1 MYNKTAGIIIIGD
14 EILSGRTQDTNANYI
29 AKQLINNGIDLK
41 EIRVIKDEFKTIKKT
56 VLKFHKLYSY
66 VFTTGG
72 IGPTHDDITSETISK
87 AFKVK
92 YGIHKEAFKIL
103 EKYYS
108 KEEFNNA
115 RKKMAMLPVNSK
127 LIYNPLTAA
136 PGFIIKNIYV
146 LPGVPSIMQV
156 MFNILLKDLKT
167 RKAKRITTIKT
178 NLFESKIAK
187 KLSNIQKKHKDC
199 SIGSYPFFDFKKK
212 IGGVNI
218 VISSWE
224 RENLQDISS
233 EIVKMISLLG
243 GKSKIV

>member
-1 MYNKTAGIIIIGD
+1 MHNKTAGIIIIGD
-14 EILSGRTQDTNANYI
+14 EILSGRTKDTNANYI
-29 AKQLINNGIDLK
+29 AKKLINNGIDLK
-41 EIRVIKDEFKTIKKT
+41 EISVIKDESKTIQKT

-92 YGIHKEAFKIL
+92 YNIHKEAFKIL

-108 KEEFNNA
+108 KGEFNDA

-146 LPGVPSIMQV
+146 LPGVPNIMKV
-156 MFNILLKDLKT
+156 MFDILLKDLKT
-167 RKAKRITTIKT
+167 RRAKSLSTIKT

-218 VISSWE
+218 VISSWD
-224 RENLQDISS
+224 RENLQDISE